1 MKNQA
6 KMSRRI
12 KKTNMHCRIENS
24 FATQNRLLRGATEAL
39 KQCLLSER
47 SEVAQLHASLQL
59 LRDVNEN
66 LLLAT
71 IGFENQ
77 KKAAE
82 TENSHQT
89 MFLSMLA
96 HELRNPIASISVANS
111 LMLRAKMCSPMAK
124 RMAGIVG
131 RQVVHL
137 QRLVDD
143 LLDVA
148 RINTGKIS
156 LQKTFTELN
165 DVISSALELGG
176 HCLTLRRQIAVMD
189 LPATSVL
196 LFGDSSRL
204 AQLFSNLV
212 INASKFSPTDST
224 IFITAST
231 HDSVLT
237 VCIRD
242 NGIGIASEDHLH
254 IFDMFSQAKNTSEF
268 GTASGLGIG
277 LALVK
282 SIAELHDGSV
292 SVASEGI
299 NCGSEFRV
307 TLPLASA
314 YSASPLGSVI
324 VNKDVASAIT
334 RGPEG

>member
-1 MKNQA
+1 MKNEA
-6 KMSRRI
+6 KMSRWI
-12 KKTNMHCRIENS
+12 KKINIHCRNTNS
-24 FATQNRLLRGATEAL
+24 FAAQNLLLRRVTEAL

-47 SEVAQLHASLQL
+47 NEVAQLHASLQL
-59 LRDVNEN
+59 LRDVNKK

-71 IGFENQ
+71 IGFEEQ
-77 KKAAE
+77 KKVVE
-82 TENSHQT
+82 MESSHQ
-89 MFLSMLA
+89 MIFLSMLA

-111 LMLRAKMCSPMAK
+111 LMLRAKMCSPMAE
-124 RMAGIVG
+124 RMGGIVG

-137 QRLVDD
+137 QRLIED

-148 RINTGKIS
+148 RINTGKIF
-156 LQKTFTELN
+156 LQKTFTEFN
-165 DVISSALELGG
+165 DVINSALELSG

-189 LPATSVL
+189 LPATSPL
-196 LFGDSSRL
+196 LFGDPFRL

-224 IFITAST
+224 IFITACT
-231 HDSVLT
+231 QNSVLT
-237 VCIRD
+237 VCVRD

-268 GTASGLGIG
+268 GTACGLGIG

-292 SVASEGI
+292 SVTSEGI
-299 NCGSEFRV
+299 NCGSEFCV

-314 YSASPLGSVI
+314 YSVGPSCSV
-324 VNKDVASAIT
+324 A
-334 RGPEG
+334 

>member
-6 KMSRRI
+6 KMSRWI
-12 KKTNMHCRIENS
+12 KKTNMHCRNKNS
-24 FATQNRLLRGATEAL
+24 FVAQNRLLRGVTEAL

-47 SEVAQLHASLQL
+47 SEVSQLHASLQL
-59 LRDVNEN
+59 LRNVNEK

-71 IGFENQ
+71 IGFEDQ
-77 KKAAE
+77 KKVAE
-82 TENSHQT
+82 MESSHQ
-89 MFLSMLA
+89 MIFLSMLA

-111 LMLRAKMCSPMAK
+111 LMLRAKMCSPMAE
-124 RMAGIVG
+124 RMGGIVG

-148 RINTGKIS
+148 RINTGQIF
-156 LQKTFTELN
+156 LQKTFIEFN
-165 DVISSALELGG
+165 DVINSALELSG

-189 LPATSVL
+189 FPATSVL

-224 IFITAST
+224 IFITANT

-237 VCIRD
+237 VCVRD

-268 GTASGLGIG
+268 GTACGLGIG

-292 SVASEGI
+292 SVTSEGI
-299 NCGSEFRV
+299 NCGSEFCV

-314 YSASPLGSVI
+314 YSAGPSGSV
-324 VNKDVASAIT
+324 A
-334 RGPEG
+334 

>member
-6 KMSRRI
+6 KMLRWI
-12 KKTNMHCRIENS
+12 KKTNMHCRTTNS
-24 FATQNRLLRGATEAL
+24 LVVQNRLLRGATEAL
-39 KQCLLSER
+39 QQCLLSER
-47 SEVAQLHASLQL
+47 SKVAQLHASLQL

-96 HELRNPIASISVANS
+96 HELRNPIASITVANN
-111 LMLRAKMCSPMAK
+111 LMLRAKMCSPMAE

-131 RQVVHL
+131 RQALHL

-156 LQKTFTELN
+156 LQKTFTEFN
-165 DVISSALELGG
+165 DVINSALELSG

-189 LPATSVL
+189 FPATSVL
-196 LFGDSSRL
+196 LFGDASRL
-204 AQLFSNLV
+204 AQLFSNLL

-224 IFITAST
+224 IFLTAST

-237 VCIRD
+237 VCVRD
-242 NGIGIASEDHLH
+242 KGIGIASEDHLH
-254 IFDMFSQAKNTSEF
+254 IFDMFSQARNSSEF

-292 SVASEGI
+292 SVTSEGI
-299 NCGSEFRV
+299 DCGSEFCV

-314 YSASPLGSVI
+314 YSAAPSGSVALVI
-324 VNKDVASAIT
+324 P
-334 RGPEG
+334 GGL